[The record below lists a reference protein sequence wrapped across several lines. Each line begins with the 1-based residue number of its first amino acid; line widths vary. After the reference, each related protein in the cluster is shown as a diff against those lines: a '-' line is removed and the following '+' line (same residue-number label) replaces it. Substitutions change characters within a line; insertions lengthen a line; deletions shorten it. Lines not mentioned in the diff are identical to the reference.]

1 MRKNLAI
8 TIITCLIA
16 AMLLSGCAASKSITD
31 ILTEKTDE
39 LFQSLQ
45 KFDTENMTNLT
56 QEAESNSQTD
66 QSAEAT
72 TESEDDLMTKS
83 LEGYFTDCASKMT
96 YEIRSVDEENLTVD
110 LTCTY
115 VDSQE
120 FVRNFYMSAFAAAFN
135 HLDGS
140 DITDEE
146 MQKIVDDSIAAVT
159 EEKTVTKD
167 IHLVYEEKDGD
178 YVLTEVPDE
187 VIDAG
192 TAGFYGYMNQ
202 IDQAMN
208 EDEESSAE

>member
-120 FVRNFYMSAFAAAFN
+120 FVQNFYMAAFAAAFN